1 MIKFIDDK
9 NVEHNSLN
17 SIVCDGTT
25 LHLDEADLRKLVN
38 EMWELRPDI
47 LNNLPSTIALTDRIE
62 ELSDALEE
70 LESDYYDLKD
80 TLDEYESLLQEND
93 IDY

>member
-25 LHLDEADLRKLVN
+25 LHLDEEDLRKLVN